1 MKKAFIA
8 VAAFLISL
16 SLVITGC
23 TGGGVAQEDYDA
35 LAAQLAG
42 IQAQYNAL
50 QTDYSQL
57 ENENESLKARIAELE
72 DKYVLT
78 GDTTAETVAN
88 IARYYHETH
97 EYSAADLFVC
107 SDMAAEVWNML
118 KAQGINAIVA
128 VGSVNRSLTDI
139 IESDHAWVLAEV
151 APGEYLAVET
161 TAGVVKTKDDNP
173 LYYRGWYYASP
184 AMIKDYQ
191 FRVKEY
197 NTCVTI
203 HNNII
208 AHDNEVIQLYNA
220 SANQTEADKYEA
232 IHNKLTEIIHEIQ
245 ADMLALTEKINNTA
259 TVLNM

>member
-35 LAAQLAG
+35 LAAELAD

-57 ENENESLKARIAELE
+57 ETENESLKARITELE

-151 APGEYLAVET
+151 APGEYRSDC
-161 TAGVVKTKDDNP
+161 G
-173 LYYRGWYYASP
+173 
-184 AMIKDYQ
+184 
-191 FRVKEY
+191 
-197 NTCVTI
+197 
-203 HNNII
+203 
-208 AHDNEVIQLYNA
+208 
-220 SANQTEADKYEA
+220 
-232 IHNKLTEIIHEIQ
+232 
-245 ADMLALTEKINNTA
+245 
-259 TVLNM
+259 